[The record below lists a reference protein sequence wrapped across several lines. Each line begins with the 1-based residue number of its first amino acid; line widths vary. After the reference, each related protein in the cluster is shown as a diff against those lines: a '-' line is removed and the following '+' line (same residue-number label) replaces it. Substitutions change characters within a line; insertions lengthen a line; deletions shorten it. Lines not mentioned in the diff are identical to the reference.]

1 MTGHRIHRP
10 LADRPLP
17 ANFSESELH
26 AAWVAG
32 ELLRRCS
39 DGAAILGLRDRF
51 QLALLKQY
59 RMVDVVTTRRRAAA
73 VPTRRGLAVLAYLQ
87 ASAAA

>member
-10 LADRPLP
+10 LANRPLP
-17 ANFSESELH
+17 ANFSEHELH

-32 ELLRRCS
+32 DLLQRCS
-39 DGAAILGLRDRF
+39 VGAAILGLRDRF

-59 RMVDVVTTRRRAAA
+59 RMVEVVTTRRRAA
-73 VPTRRGLAVLAYLQ
+73 VIPTRRGLAALAHLQ
-87 ASAAA
+87 AAAAA